1 MCIQWLRTRAQ
12 PAVENAPKAL
22 DAVQTNAIRSLAV
35 AVEMI
40 GNLLREQGNPGCT
53 KAYQEALDYY
63 VKIADVPAQEKCVF
77 NLGQAYQNVPELRD
91 LDKAEHWY
99 RRSLELC
106 DPRDTPGRGKTIGQ
120 LGRVALER
128 FFDARAAQRPAADLA
143 KHLSEAAQLYEG
155 ALTMLAATDVVSR
168 GVIHNALGV
177 IYQNAGSIDRALHH
191 YGQDIR
197 YCEEAGDIFGAGQ
210 TRFNVASAL
219 RAAGRLDDARTYAE
233 AALTNFLSFGERAAA
248 DIRDT
253 ERLIG
258 VIKEA
263 QAKERAT

>member
-1 MCIQWLRTRAQ
+1 
-12 PAVENAPKAL
+12 
-22 DAVQTNAIRSLAV
+22 
-35 AVEMI
+35 
-40 GNLLREQGNPGCT
+40 
-53 KAYQEALDYY
+53 
-63 VKIADVPAQEKCVF
+63 
-77 NLGQAYQNVPELRD
+77 
-91 LDKAEHWY
+91 
-99 RRSLELC
+99 
-106 DPRDTPGRGKTIGQ
+106 
-120 LGRVALER
+120 VALER
-128 FFDARAAQRPAADLA
+128 FFDARAAQRPAADLV